1 MNLQNSQNRI
11 IVGAIIIVFGIL
23 ALADNMEI
31 FGSLQVLHFWP
42 TVFIIAGLVKILQAR
57 QRKDYVYGGLFLALG
72 LFLTLEHL
80 GLFYFHIHDL
90 WPLFLIGAGILVLSK
105 NSLETDIRRRLENR
119 HGGSTSDFTTYS
131 DNAAPGE
138 AAPTRINMVSVL
150 GGNKRRSDAQ
160 NFKGGDLTALMG
172 GAELDLTQASIQG
185 EAVLNVFVMWGG
197 IELRV
202 PQDWTVVSDVIPVL
216 GGAQDHTIGPAAS
229 GKRLVVTGQ
238 VIMGGLE
245 IKH

>member
-1 MNLQNSQNRI
+1 MNPQNSQNRI
-11 IVGAIIIVFGIL
+11 IVGAVIVFLGIL
-23 ALADNMEI
+23 ALFDNMEI

-42 TVFIIAGLVKILQAR
+42 TVFIIVGLIKLLQAR
-57 QRKDYVYGGLFLALG
+57 QRKDFVYGGLLLALG

-105 NSLETDIRRRLENR
+105 NSLEGDIRRRIENR
-119 HGGSTSDFTTYS
+119 HNSQNDFTTYS
-131 DNAAPGE
+131 DNAASGG
-138 AAPTRINMVSVL
+138 AAPTQINLTSVL
-150 GGNKRRSDAQ
+150 AGNKRRSDAQ
-160 NFKGGDLTALMG
+160 NFRGGDLTALLG

-202 PQDWTVVSDVIPVL
+202 PHDWTVINDVIPIL
-216 GGAQDHTIGPAAS
+216 GGAEDRTVSPPVT
-229 GKRLVVTGQ
+229 GKRLIVTGQ

-245 IKH
+245 IKN